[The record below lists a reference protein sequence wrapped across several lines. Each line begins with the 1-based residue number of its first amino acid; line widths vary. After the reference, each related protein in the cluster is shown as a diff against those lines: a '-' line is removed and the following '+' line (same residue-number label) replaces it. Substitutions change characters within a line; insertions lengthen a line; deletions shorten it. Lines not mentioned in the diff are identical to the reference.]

1 MSLLVIDIGGT
12 AIKYAVM
19 DEEMNFCSKGS
30 VPTPQTSREDL
41 VEAIG
46 RIYDEAC
53 PAGGEGTAMAT
64 PRASAGQSD
73 ASSIEGIAISL
84 AGIIDVDKGL
94 IEMGGALRYNNGF
107 YIRDALQA
115 RCPVPITLENDA
127 KCAAIAEAA
136 EGSLKDVPNGMVL
149 IFGTMIG
156 GALIH
161 DHKLYRGSHYS
172 AGEISYTIT
181 DRGGEPTFEGVW
193 GNQCG
198 VPRLCR
204 LYAQKKGLPEK
215 EVNGR
220 IVFAGVNAGEQEA
233 LAALRTYAREIAIQI
248 FNFQNLYDPDLF
260 AIGGGISAQPA
271 LVETIR
277 EELAKLYEIC
287 PYFVRRA
294 QVVTCR
300 FQNDANLYGA
310 YINFRERN
318 G

>member
-19 DEEMNFCSKGS
+19 DEEMKFLSHGS
-30 VPTPQTSREDL
+30 VPTPKTSREDL
-41 VEAIG
+41 VVAIG

-53 PAGGEGTAMAT
+53 EEAGAG
-64 PRASAGQSD
+64 RSAVTSLD
-73 ASSIEGIAISL
+73 SIIGIAISL

-107 YIRDALQA
+107 FFRDALQE

-136 EGSLKDVPNGMVL
+136 EGSLKDVANGMVL

-181 DRGGEPTFEGVW
+181 DRGGEPTCEGVW
-193 GNQCG
+193 GNQCS
-198 VPRLCR
+198 VLRLCR
-204 LYAQKKGLPEK
+204 LYADKKGLPEK

-220 IVFAGVNAGEQEA
+220 IVFAGVNAGEKEA
-233 LAALRTYAREIAIQI
+233 LEALRIYAREIAIQI
-248 FNFQNLYDPDLF
+248 FNFQNFYDPDRF
-260 AIGGGISAQPA
+260 AIGGGISAQKA

-277 EELAKLYEIC
+277 EELAKLYEVC

-294 QVVTCR
+294 EVVTCR

-310 YINFRERN
+310 YINFRERIS
-318 G
+318 

>member
-1 MSLLVIDIGGT
+1 MALLVIDIGGT
-12 AIKYAVM
+12 AIKYTVM
-19 DEEMNFCSKGS
+19 DETTGFSEESGLHAGS
-30 VPTPQTSREDL
+30 VPTPRTSREDL

-46 RIYDEAC
+46 KIYDEVC
-53 PAGGEGTAMAT
+53 PV
-64 PRASAGQSD
+64 
-73 ASSIEGIAISL
+73 EGIAISL
-84 AGIIDVDKGL
+84 AGIIDVEKGL

-107 YIRDALQA
+107 YIRDALYE
-115 RCPVPITLENDA
+115 RCPVPIILENDA
-127 KCAAIAEAA
+127 KCAGIAEAA

-204 LYAQKKGLPEK
+204 LYAGKKGLPEN

-220 IVFAGVNAGEQEA
+220 VVFAGVNSGEKEA
-233 LAALRTYAREIAIQI
+233 LEALRIYAREIAIQI
-248 FNFQNLYDPDLF
+248 FNFQNLYDPDRF

-294 QVVTCR
+294 EVVTCR
-300 FQNDANLYGA
+300 FRNDANLYGA
-310 YINFRERN
+310 YINFREQSN
-318 G
+318 